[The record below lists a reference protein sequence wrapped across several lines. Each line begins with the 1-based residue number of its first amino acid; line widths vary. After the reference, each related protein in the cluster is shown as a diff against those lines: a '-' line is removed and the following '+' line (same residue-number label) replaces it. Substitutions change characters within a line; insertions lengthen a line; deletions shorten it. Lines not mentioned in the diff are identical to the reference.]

1 MKNIFKIEKG
11 KRIAKSFAES
21 TKRVLDSNMHKLGNE
36 ASESKEMAKSFFSL
50 LSHKLD
56 LEHRTTAPTEEEVKE
71 AVEQLKD
78 IGRLSVFS
86 TAVILPGGVFSLL
99 GLELLARKFGV
110 KNFTFVPSAFR
121 KNAEWKYPKGAKVP
135 EKVFYPEKKSVS
147 DITPALEDEEQ
158 E

>member
-1 MKNIFKIEKG
+1 MRNIFRIEKS
-11 KRIAKSFAES
+11 KKIAKNFAES

-36 ASESKEMAKSFFSL
+36 ASESKEMAKSFFTL

-56 LEHRTTAPTEEEVKE
+56 MEHRTTAPTEEEVKE

-86 TAVILPGGVFSLL
+86 TAVILPGGFFSLL

-110 KNFTFVPSAFR
+110 KNFTFVPSSFR
-121 KNAEWKYPKGAKVP
+121 KNAEWKYPKGVKGNK
-135 EKVFYPEKKSVS
+135 KVFYPKKENISN
-147 DITPALEDEEQ
+147 I
-158 E
+158 